1 MTTDRPSDDGPL
13 SGLRVL
19 ELSDEKGQ
27 FCGKLMSDLGAD
39 VIKVEPPG
47 GGSARALGPFV
58 DDMPNRERSISF
70 WHYNTSK
77 RGVTLNLETEDG
89 RSLFRSLAS
98 GADVILETFSP
109 GYLPSLGLGYDD
121 LKGVNPG
128 LIMCSLTAF
137 GQTGPWKDYA
147 GSDLLHLAA
156 GGQMASCGY
165 SAEDMPNAPPIAPG
179 GGNAWHTGSH
189 YAYMGIMAALFSRT
203 VTGQGQYIDAAVH
216 DACALTTEGAVPTYI
231 YRGEVVIRQTGRHH
245 AASPTPR
252 TQFICKDGRYVN
264 ALLVGRLN
272 PRSVRQ
278 IAEWMDSYGLA
289 GDLMDERYQDPVVI
303 QESTHHIVEE
313 VIANFIANIT
323 SDEAYHGAQER
334 GFSWGA
340 VRSPDEVLEDPH
352 LEDRGFWHEVEHP
365 ELGRSF
371 LYPGPAA
378 IYNGSP
384 WRISR
389 RAPMIGEHNE
399 EVFCEELGLAQ
410 QELALLAE
418 NGVV

>member
-1 MTTDRPSDDGPL
+1 
-13 SGLRVL
+13 
-19 ELSDEKGQ
+19 
-27 FCGKLMSDLGAD
+27 
-39 VIKVEPPG
+39 
-47 GGSARALGPFV
+47 
-58 DDMPNRERSISF
+58 MPNRERSISF

-418 NGVV
+418 NGVI